1 MLLRSLSRRC
11 TLLILS
17 NLSLAVADDQ
27 IENTPDAAIED
38 VAVLP
43 DGFSPR
49 YYLGASPARQ
59 FVKRQDVA
67 SCESGE
73 HNCLD
78 LGPLGA
84 GKCCPNS
91 MYCYFQ
97 PDWEV
102 GCCGQG
108 EACDPKCTQTT
119 SYYYRWNI
127 TNTITSFSTLPSST
141 GTVPKVIPTLITST
155 AEACKPR
162 KCSLTAFLCPSQLG
176 GNCCDNGQVCATNGC
191 QVAVSSTPTLV
202 PTRGCGGT
210 PNAFSCSI
218 GGGCCQ
224 TGQVCT
230 ESNNQN
236 VCSGEASIPTP
247 SGATISSDNSL
258 SQSSKAGIGAG
269 VAIGAALVI
278 GAVTWFCIRRRRTER
293 RRRSAAYA
301 RSQQGP
307 TPGADTTVV
316 GSMSEVSGPTRGQR
330 IHPSGLV
337 YDYFGPQATEG
348 PYTQQEGTPHETPG
362 LAERGVPL
370 QPHGPGDIV
379 VPVEMGPGA
388 ESGMTAAATTRR
400 GAALA
405 RGASTRSAAT
415 VGSAS
420 TRNRDQQQ
428 DTLYELDAGFGSP
441 SPLSQDEARQA
452 AQSPEEPISPGYGTL
467 DVDHY
472 RDTH

>member
-17 NLSLAVADDQ
+17 NLSLAIADDQ

-102 GCCGQG
+102 
-108 EACDPKCTQTT
+108 A
-119 SYYYRWNI
+119 
-127 TNTITSFSTLPSST
+127 L
-141 GTVPKVIPTLITST
+141 
-155 AEACKPR
+155 
-162 KCSLTAFLCPSQLG
+162 
-176 GNCCDNGQVCATNGC
+176 
-191 QVAVSSTPTLV
+191 SSTPTLV

>member
-17 NLSLAVADDQ
+17 NLSLAIADDQ

-59 FVKRQDVA
+59 FVKRQHVA

-78 LGPLGA
+78 L
-84 GKCCPNS
+84 
-91 MYCYFQ
+91 
-97 PDWEV
+97 
-102 GCCGQG
+102 
-108 EACDPKCTQTT
+108 
-119 SYYYRWNI
+119 
-127 TNTITSFSTLPSST
+127 
-141 GTVPKVIPTLITST
+141 
-155 AEACKPR
+155 
-162 KCSLTAFLCPSQLG
+162 
-176 GNCCDNGQVCATNGC
+176 
-191 QVAVSSTPTLV
+191 
-202 PTRGCGGT
+202 
-210 PNAFSCSI
+210 
-218 GGGCCQ
+218 
-224 TGQVCT
+224 
-230 ESNNQN
+230 
-236 VCSGEASIPTP
+236 GEASIPTP